1 MMKKIF
7 LIIVL
12 FCAVMT
18 VSSQVVEP
26 NDLDTAICAG
36 ASLTWDLDGQTYTES
51 GEYEYSFD
59 DNGTV
64 RTVTLRLT
72 VLPEVPIRTE
82 SITICYGE
90 TCIWQDKAY
99 TTSCVDTV
107 VLSNM
112 NGCDSVVTLY
122 LTVLP
127 EVSLTEI
134 YDTICS
140 GDTYELNGNIYSVT
154 GDYRMTLENV
164 NRCDSAVLLHL
175 TVLTIEPTY
184 ITDTICF
191 GDPYMWKD
199 SVQYF
204 ARDTFDV
211 DTVESVGFAC
221 DSVVYLQLTVLPI
234 SELTID
240 TTIIEGETF
249 MWQGVDSLYAEHGTC
264 VYVDTLVNAL
274 GCDSI
279 LTLNLH
285 VLENNVIVHN
295 LDIVEMCADDS
306 VIQLMI
312 DWEGYVDSVGL
323 YFVRD
328 TLDSI
333 ETGLRDAIVA
343 MPADGGVSIPINS
356 CVRAGVH
363 EMQVVGYFRR
373 EVMFEESVILT
384 VLYPSSV
391 LEQRWDDVICVLTSG
406 YNGGYD
412 FTAFQWYKDGSLLT
426 GETGYYLNQKLE
438 KGAEYSVLLT
448 DQSGTQLMT
457 CPIRIGY
464 EEPDIRVEPTLVH
477 KRQPVRCQVAEV
489 ANMWVYDTMGKL
501 QISNV
506 LHQGRN
512 DVQLPQKSGMYML
525 KVVLQTGEER
535 TFKVLVL

>member
-1 MMKKIF
+1 MKKIF
-7 LIIVL
+7 LILVL

-36 ASLTWDLDGQTYTES
+36 ASLTWDLNGQTYTES

-72 VLPEVPIRTE
+72 VLPEVPIHTD

-90 TCIWQDKAY
+90 TYEWQGKSY
-99 TTSCVDTV
+99 TESAVDTIR
-107 VLSNM
+107 LQDL
-112 NGCDSVVTLY
+112 NGCDSVVSLH

-127 EVSLTEI
+127 EVPIHTDSISICYGKTYEWQGKSYTESSVDTIILQDQNGCDSVITLLLTVFPEVPDTEI

-140 GDTYELNGNIYSVT
+140 GEIYELHGISYGVE
-154 GDYRMTLENV
+154 GDYTMTLENMSH
-164 NRCDSAVLLHL
+164 CDSIVNLHL
-175 TVLTIEPTY
+175 TVLPVTEYT
-184 ITDTICF
+184 
-191 GDPYMWKD
+191 
-199 SVQYF
+199 
-204 ARDTFDV
+204 
-211 DTVESVGFAC
+211 
-221 DSVVYLQLTVLPI
+221 L
-234 SELTID
+234 D
-240 TTIIEGETF
+240 TTIIEGESYSW
-249 MWQGVDSLYAEHGTC
+249 MGVYS
-264 VYVDTLVNAL
+264 VYSEPGIYEQVDTIENVF

-279 LTLNLH
+279 ITLKLH
-285 VLENNVIVHN
+285 VLENNVVLHS
-295 LDIVEMCADDS
+295 LETVEMCADDS

-363 EMQVVGYFRR
+363 EMQVIGYFRR
-373 EVMFEESVILT
+373 EVMFEESAILT

-412 FTAFQWYKDGSLLT
+412 FTAFQWYKDGSMLT

-464 EEPDIRVEPTLVH
+464 EEPDIRVEPTLVY

-512 DVQLPQKSGMYML
+512 DVQLPQQSGMYML

>member
-1 MMKKIF
+1 MKKIF
-7 LIIVL
+7 LILVL

-64 RTVTLRLT
+64 RTVTLHLT
-72 VLPEVPIRTE
+72 VLPEVPIYTD

-90 TCIWQDKAY
+90 TYEWQDKAY

-127 EVSLTEI
+127 KVPLTEI

-154 GDYRMTLENV
+154 GDYRMTLKNV
-164 NRCDSAVLLHL
+164 NLCDSAVLLHL

-249 MWQGVDSLYAEHGTC
+249 MWQGVVSLYAEHGTC

-306 VIQLMI
+306 VVQMMI
-312 DWEGYVDSVGL
+312 EWEGYIDSLGL

-333 ETGLRDAIVA
+333 EIGLRDTIVA
-343 MPADGGVSIPINS
+343 IPADGNLSIPYNY
-356 CVRAGVH
+356 VRAGVH

-373 EVMFEESVILT
+373 EVMFEESAILT

-477 KRQPVRCQVAEV
+477 KRQPVRCQVAEE

-512 DVQLPQKSGMYML
+512 DVQLPQQSGMYML

>member
-1 MMKKIF
+1 MKKVF
-7 LIIVL
+7 LFIAL
-12 FCAVMT
+12 FCMICALSAQEVLP
-18 VSSQVVEP
+18 VEI
-26 NDLDTAICAG
+26 DTTICAG
-36 ASLTWDLDGQTYTES
+36 GTFLWDVDGNTYSDS
-51 GEYEYSFD
+51 GDYEAVI
-59 DNGTV
+59 DNADGTS
-64 RTVTLRLT
+64 TTITLHLT
-72 VLPEVPIRTE
+72 VLPEVP
-82 SITICYGE
+82 
-90 TCIWQDKAY
+90 
-99 TTSCVDTV
+99 
-107 VLSNM
+107 
-112 NGCDSVVTLY
+112 
-122 LTVLP
+122 
-127 EVSLTEI
+127 LTEI
-134 YDTICS
+134 YETICS

-164 NRCDSAVLLHL
+164 NLCDSAVLLHL

-274 GCDSI
+274 DCDSI
-279 LTLNLH
+279 LTLNLQ

-295 LDIVEMCADDS
+295 LDVVEMCADDS
-306 VIQLMI
+306 VVQMMI
-312 DWEGYVDSVGL
+312 EWEGYIDSLGL

-333 ETGLRDAIVA
+333 EIGLRDTIVA
-343 MPADGGVSIPINS
+343 MPVDGNLSIPINS
-356 CVRAGVH
+356 CVRAGVYG
-363 EMQVVGYFRR
+363 VNVTGYFRQQ
-373 EVMFEESVILT
+373 VLFEEHTTLK

-406 YNGGYD
+406 HNGGYD
-412 FTAFQWYKDGSLLT
+412 FTAFQWYKDGNPLA

-438 KGAEYSVLLT
+438 RGAEYSALLT
-448 DQSGTQLMT
+448 EQNGTQLMT

-464 EEPDIRVEPTLVH
+464 EQPEISVEPTLVH

-506 LHQGRN
+506 LHPGRN
-512 DVQLPQKSGMYML
+512 DVQLPQQSGMYML

-535 TFKVLVL
+535 AFKVLVL

>member
-26 NDLDTAICAG
+26 
-36 ASLTWDLDGQTYTES
+36 E
-51 GEYEYSFD
+51 
-59 DNGTV
+59 
-64 RTVTLRLT
+64 T
-72 VLPEVPIRTE
+72 VLPEVPILTD
-82 SITICYGE
+82 SITICYGD

-112 NGCDSVVTLY
+112 NGCDSVVVTLY

-127 EVSLTEI
+127 EVPLTEI
-134 YDTICS
+134 YKTICS

-164 NRCDSAVLLHL
+164 NLCDSAVLLHL

-191 GDPYMWKD
+191 GVPYMWKD

-240 TTIIEGETF
+240 TTIIEGESFT
-249 MWQGVDSLYAEHGTC
+249 WLGVDS
-264 VYVDTLVNAL
+264 VYSEPGIYEQVDTIENVF

-279 LTLNLH
+279 MTLKLH
-285 VLENNVIVHN
+285 VLENNVVLHS
-295 LDIVEMCADDS
+295 LETVEMCADDS

-333 ETGLRDAIVA
+333 ETGLHDVIVA
-343 MPADGGVSIPINS
+343 MPVDGNVSIPINS

-363 EMQVVGYFRR
+363 EMQVVGYFHR
-373 EVMFEESVILT
+373 EVMFEGSVTLT

-512 DVQLPQKSGMYML
+512 DVQLPQQSGMYML